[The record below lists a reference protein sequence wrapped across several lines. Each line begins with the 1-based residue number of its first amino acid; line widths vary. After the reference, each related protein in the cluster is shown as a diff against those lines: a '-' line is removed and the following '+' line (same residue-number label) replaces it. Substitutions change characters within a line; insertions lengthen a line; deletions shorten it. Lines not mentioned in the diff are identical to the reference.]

1 MRHRLHNPLSF
12 SLGNFFQNSCYS
24 KLEKADILELTVQH
38 LKNLKSQ
45 QIPGRCASSEFIN
58 PLSKNYFQSLF
69 LQTNSS
75 GGGLYELTFNSA
87 TLQLKVV
94 AQSSSLLSYVYIYIY
109 IFKLYI
115 DFLLFYFDSI
125 ILLSSSIIAFLAKD
139 LDT

>member
-1 MRHRLHNPLSF
+1 MRHRLHKPLSF
-12 SLGNFFQNSCYS
+12 SSCNFLQNSCYS

-87 TLQLKVV
+87 TLQLKVI
-94 AQSSSLLSYVYIYIY
+94 AQSSSLLSYVYIYF
-109 IFKLYI
+109 FKLYI

-125 ILLSSSIIAFLAKD
+125 ILLSVPMIIAFLAKD

>member
-58 PLSKNYFQSLF
+58 PLSKNYFQSLL

-87 TLQLKVV
+87 TLQLNVI
-94 AQSSSLLSYVYIYIY
+94 AQSSSLLSYVYIY

-115 DFLLFYFDSI
+115 DFLLFYFDCI